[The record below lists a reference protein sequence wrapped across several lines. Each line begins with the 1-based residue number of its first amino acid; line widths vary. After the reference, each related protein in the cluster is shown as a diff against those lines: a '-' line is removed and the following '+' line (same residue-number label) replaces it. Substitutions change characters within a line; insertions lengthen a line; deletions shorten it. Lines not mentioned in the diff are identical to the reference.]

1 MSPIRLMATTGIL
14 GYGFTEE
21 AFAQGLALK
30 PDLIAC
36 DAGSSDPGPHYL
48 GSGTA
53 FVSRAAAKR
62 DLALMVGAGME
73 HGIPVMIGSAG
84 GSGSR

>member
-21 AFAQGLALK
+21 AFNAGIAMK

-36 DAGSSDPGPHYL
+36 DAGSSI
-48 GSGTA
+48 TW
-53 FVSRAAAKR
+53 VRAQPSYR
-62 DLALMVGAGME
+62 VRR
-73 HGIPVMIGSAG
+73 PSATWA
-84 GSGSR
+84 